1 MESTVRHAIVLSFL
15 LHSVAFAI
23 DEALIKSLN
32 NSVSADKLREYHIL
46 LASEPHVA
54 GTPGDERQI
63 QRLMD
68 AFSSM
73 GLTPERHD
81 FWPLLAAP
89 ISASLSIVTP
99 DPLNLPLQE
108 RPLPEDKDSQHP
120 ELSFGWNAYS
130 ASGKVTAPV
139 IYANFGREEDFEQ
152 LKSLGIDVS
161 GKIVLA
167 RYGGN
172 YRGFKAKFAEASGAA
187 GLIIFS
193 DPKDSGF
200 TLGDVYPIGGY
211 FNDCCIQRGSIVTL
225 GYQGDPLTPGTPATE
240 NAERLPESQ
249 VPLPRIPVQP
259 ISYGAAREILSRMTG
274 AEAPADWR
282 GGLPLTYRID
292 GGADLTVRLN
302 VQQKREIRKTSNVL
316 ATIRGSE
323 FPDECIII
331 GAHHDAWNHGA
342 ADPTCGTIVVLEAA
356 RQFAALAA
364 AGKPPV
370 RTLIF
375 AAWGAEEFG
384 IIGSSEWVEA
394 NRDGL
399 LKNAV
404 AYLNLDMASMGP
416 NFGASASPSL
426 HACIQRVMKLVP
438 VAGAKEGIMLG
449 DINTEPPGT
458 LGGGSDHVAF
468 LCHAGIASAA
478 LGASGS
484 KGSSYH
490 SAYDT
495 LPWYWKIV
503 GADYA
508 SATMVT
514 RMTCALTVYL
524 AFDRVLPLNPCA
536 SFESAVAFE
545 APNQYPFDHSVLAP
559 FTEVAQSARGVM
571 SRLVRHRVFTEET
584 TDEVRAINHR
594 LLALDRVWLRDQG
607 LPDRPWFR
615 NFYVAPDENSG
626 YASWL
631 FPGVQAAK
639 RRSPDLQKSVR
650 VQYEQ
655 IAEDAARILS
665 ELRDIVD
672 GPDPDFLPEEEP
684 RP

>member
-1 MESTVRHAIVLSFL
+1 MPHLLALSL
-15 LHSVAFAI
+15 LLPSLTLGI
-23 DEALIKSLN
+23 DESLVKSLN
-32 NSVSADKLREYHIL
+32 ESISTDRLREYHIL

-68 AFSSM
+68 AFLAM

-81 FWPLLAAP
+81 FWPLLSTP
-89 ISASLSIVTP
+89 VSASLSIVSP
-99 DPLNLPLQE
+99 EPRDLPIQE
-108 RPLPEDKDSQHP
+108 RPLAEDKDSQHP
-120 ELSFGWNAYS
+120 ALTFGWNAYS
-130 ASGKVTAPV
+130 ASGDVTAPV
-139 IYANFGREEDFEQ
+139 IYANYGREEDFKE
-152 LKSLGIDVS
+152 LSRLGINVS

-172 YRGFKAKFAEASGAA
+172 YRGYKARFAEAAGAA
-187 GLIIFS
+187 GLVIFS

-200 TLGDVYPIGGY
+200 TLGDVYPQGGY

-240 NAERLPESQ
+240 DAQRLPESE
-249 VPLPRIPVQP
+249 VRLPRIPVQP
-259 ISYGAAREILSRMTG
+259 ISYGTAKEILARMTG
-274 AEAPADWR
+274 TQAPEAWR
-282 GGLPLTYRID
+282 GGLPLTYRIE
-292 GGADLTVRLN
+292 GGDALTLRLN
-302 VQQKREIRKTSNVL
+302 VQQTREIRKTANVL

-364 AGKPPV
+364 AGKAPV

-394 NRDGL
+394 HRDGL

-426 HACIQRVMKLVP
+426 HACIQRAMKLVP
-438 VAGAKEGIMLG
+438 GIGAKEGMMLG
-449 DINTEPPGT
+449 DISSDPPGT

-468 LCHAGIASAA
+468 LCHAGIASASF
-478 LGASGS
+478 GAGGS

-495 LPWYWKIV
+495 LPWYWKVV
-503 GADYA
+503 GSDYA
-508 SATMVT
+508 SAAMVT
-514 RMTCALTVYL
+514 RMTCAFAVSL
-524 AFDRVLPLNPCA
+524 AYDRVLPLNLAA
-536 SFESAVAFE
+536 SFESAADVAP
-545 APNQYPFDHSVLAP
+545 ATGDDANIARDVLRP
-559 FTEVAQSARGVM
+559 FTQVSRSARGVM
-571 SRLVRHRVFTEET
+571 SRLVRYRAFTEESR
-584 TDEVRAINHR
+584 DEVLAINHR
-594 LLALDRVWLRDQG
+594 LIALDRVWLRDRG

-615 NFYVAPDENSG
+615 NYYVAPDENSG

-631 FPGVQAAK
+631 FPGVEAAK
-639 RRSPDLQKSVR
+639 RRPPEALRS
-650 VQYEQ
+650 
-655 IAEDAARILS
+655 IADEYQDIADDATRILD

-672 GPDPDFLPEEEP
+672 GPDADPAPQP
-684 RP
+684 